1 MNDDLLKKSI
11 LFKSM
16 TDPERDE
23 CLLTLNAHRKSCKK
37 VDAILHAGDL
47 TDSDGNGNTIDRQQ
61 LGDYLNLKRTNMFK
75 ELTRMRIEG
84 IIECRNSHFKLPR
97 TEE

>member
-47 TDSDGNGNTIDRQQ
+47 TDQMEMVIPSTDSSWA
-61 LGDYLNLKRTNMFK
+61 
-75 ELTRMRIEG
+75 
-84 IIECRNSHFKLPR
+84 II
-97 TEE
+97 

>member
-47 TDSDGNGNTIDRQQ
+47 TDQMGLRYNKD
-61 LGDYLNLKRTNMFK
+61 
-75 ELTRMRIEG
+75 
-84 IIECRNSHFKLPR
+84 
-97 TEE
+97 TEEKA